1 MTLPRCNMKSVCLKA
16 GGRKKGNFVAV
27 GLNLKKIKKFSDTK
41 RENRISYSDNNF
53 LFLSI
58 LLIMCVYFVLLL
70 LSTPA

>member
-1 MTLPRCNMKSVCLKA
+1 MKSVCLKA

-27 GLNLKKIKKFSDTK
+27 GLNLEKIKKSSDTERK
-41 RENRISYSDNNF
+41 NRISYSDKNF

-58 LLIMCVYFVLLL
+58 LVIMCVHFVLLL